1 MKSRVLVETNLFFLS
16 GDVLSGVCSVGVWDM
31 QALRLF
37 VLAPLFLFLIV
48 GTIFLLG
55 GFISLF
61 RVSYFFL
68 MKFFNGVGAKLFL
81 LGSNI
86 DEEWWN

>member
-1 MKSRVLVETNLFFLS
+1 VKSCVLVKLICFSLS

-68 MKFFNGVGAKLFL
+68 MICSNRLGAKCFL

-86 DEEWWN
+86 NEEWRN

>member
-61 RVSYFFL
+61 RVSYLFL
-68 MKFFNGVGAKLFL
+68 MRFSNGVVPKLFL